1 MGALLNIQ
9 NIICLLLPPNLTNH
23 IKAGM
28 GHVESVRHVVEG
40 HSLVFVAFVCY
51 HDSHA
56 IINQILTYFNAI
68 PPDSFI

>member
-9 NIICLLLPPNLTNH
+9 NIISLLLPPNLTNH

-40 HSLVFVAFVCY
+40 HSLVFPAHFRQKLLHFQRIY
-51 HDSHA
+51 
-56 IINQILTYFNAI
+56 LKFFY
-68 PPDSFI
+68 